1 MDSKITIK
9 DFKNLICSELNS
21 IYPLNEILSIYSIL
35 LEQRLNISKVEVAL
49 YPEKEIPSYQLLED
63 LKRLKKAE
71 PIQYILG
78 VAPFRNLELKVTP
91 DTLIPRP
98 ETEELVE
105 LILQDSALNK
115 KDNLQILD
123 IGTGSGCIA
132 VTLAKETSNSNVV
145 ATDISEKALKI
156 AQKNNEKLETN
167 VKFLVG
173 DLFEPVKN
181 MSFDLIVSNPPYIP
195 NGEAIGP
202 TVIHE
207 PEVALYGGNK
217 GLDFYERIIRESKNY
232 INPHGLIAFE
242 HANNTKA
249 ELAEL
254 ALKYYPN
261 AKVTQFQDL
270 SKRDR
275 FTFIE
280 VGEL

>member
-1 MDSKITIK
+1 MTYKALLKQAEK
-9 DFKNLICSELNS
+9 DIDKENLEKDVAKFLIMHYADISVQELYLRLDQEVDVDLIEQFNQGLGLY
-21 IYPLNEILSIYSIL
+21 INEKQPL
-35 LEQRLNISKVEVAL
+35 
-49 YPEKEIPSYQLLED
+49 
-63 LKRLKKAE
+63 
-71 PIQYILG
+71 QYITG
-78 VAPFRNLELKVTP
+78 KQAFYGHEFYVNEDV
-91 DTLIPRP
+91 LIPRW

-105 LILQDSALNK
+105 RLIIYIDITFSDK
-115 KDNLQILD
+115 KLDILD
-123 IGTGSGCIA
+123 IGTGSGCIS

-242 HANNTKA
+242 HAYNTKA

>member
-1 MDSKITIK
+1 MTYKALLKQAEK
-9 DFKNLICSELNS
+9 DIDKANLEKDVAKFLIMHYADISVQELYLRLDQEVDVDLIEQFNQGLGLY
-21 IYPLNEILSIYSIL
+21 INEKQPL
-35 LEQRLNISKVEVAL
+35 
-49 YPEKEIPSYQLLED
+49 
-63 LKRLKKAE
+63 
-71 PIQYILG
+71 QYITG
-78 VAPFRNLELKVTP
+78 KQAFYGHEFYVNEDV
-91 DTLIPRP
+91 LIPRW

-105 LILQDSALNK
+105 RLIIYIDITFSNK
-115 KDNLQILD
+115 KLDILD

-242 HANNTKA
+242 HAYNTKA

>member
-1 MDSKITIK
+1 MTYKALLKQAEK
-9 DFKNLICSELNS
+9 DIDKANLEKDVAKFLIMHYADISVQELYLRLDQEVDVDLIEQFNQGLGLY
-21 IYPLNEILSIYSIL
+21 INEKQPL
-35 LEQRLNISKVEVAL
+35 
-49 YPEKEIPSYQLLED
+49 
-63 LKRLKKAE
+63 
-71 PIQYILG
+71 QYITG
-78 VAPFRNLELKVTP
+78 KQAFYGHEFYVNEDV
-91 DTLIPRP
+91 LIPRW

-105 LILQDSALNK
+105 RLIIYIDITFSDK
-115 KDNLQILD
+115 KLDILD

-242 HANNTKA
+242 HAYNTKA

>member
-1 MDSKITIK
+1 MTYKALLKQAEK
-9 DFKNLICSELNS
+9 DIDKANLEKDVAKFLIMHYADISVQELYLRLDQEVDVDLIEQFNQGLGLY
-21 IYPLNEILSIYSIL
+21 INEKQPL
-35 LEQRLNISKVEVAL
+35 
-49 YPEKEIPSYQLLED
+49 
-63 LKRLKKAE
+63 
-71 PIQYILG
+71 QYITG
-78 VAPFRNLELKVTP
+78 KQAFYGHEFYVNEDV
-91 DTLIPRP
+91 LIPRW

-105 LILQDSALNK
+105 RLIIYIDITFSDK
-115 KDNLQILD
+115 KLDILD

-132 VTLAKETSNSNVV
+132 VTLAKETSNTNVV

-242 HANNTKA
+242 HAYNTKA

>member
-1 MDSKITIK
+1 MTYKALLKQAEK
-9 DFKNLICSELNS
+9 DIDKENLEKDVAKFLIMHYADISVQELYLRLDQEVDVDLIEQFNQGLGLY
-21 IYPLNEILSIYSIL
+21 INEKQPL
-35 LEQRLNISKVEVAL
+35 
-49 YPEKEIPSYQLLED
+49 
-63 LKRLKKAE
+63 
-71 PIQYILG
+71 QYITG
-78 VAPFRNLELKVTP
+78 KQAFYGHEFYVNEDV
-91 DTLIPRP
+91 LIPRW

-105 LILQDSALNK
+105 RLIIYIDITFSDK
-115 KDNLQILD
+115 KLDILD

-132 VTLAKETSNSNVV
+132 VTLAKETSNTNVV

-242 HANNTKA
+242 HAYNTKA

>member
-1 MDSKITIK
+1 MTYKALLKQAEK
-9 DFKNLICSELNS
+9 DIDKANLEKDVAKFLIMHYADISVQELYLRLDQEVDVDLIEQFNQGLGLY
-21 IYPLNEILSIYSIL
+21 INEKQPL
-35 LEQRLNISKVEVAL
+35 
-49 YPEKEIPSYQLLED
+49 
-63 LKRLKKAE
+63 
-71 PIQYILG
+71 QYITG
-78 VAPFRNLELKVTP
+78 KQAFYGHEFYVNEDV
-91 DTLIPRP
+91 LIPRW

-105 LILQDSALNK
+105 RLIIYIDITFSDK
-115 KDNLQILD
+115 KLDILD

-156 AQKNNEKLETN
+156 AKKNNEKLETN

-181 MSFDLIVSNPPYIP
+181 MRFDLIVSNPPYIP

-242 HANNTKA
+242 HAYNTKA

>member
-1 MDSKITIK
+1 MTYKALLKQAEK
-9 DFKNLICSELNS
+9 DIDKANLEKDVAKFLIMHYADISVQELYLRLDQEVDVDLIEQFNEKQ
-21 IYPLNEILSIYSIL
+21 PL
-35 LEQRLNISKVEVAL
+35 
-49 YPEKEIPSYQLLED
+49 
-63 LKRLKKAE
+63 
-71 PIQYILG
+71 QYITG
-78 VAPFRNLELKVTP
+78 KQAFYGNEFYVNEDV
-91 DTLIPRP
+91 LIPRW

-105 LILQDSALNK
+105 RLIIYIDITFSDK
-115 KDNLQILD
+115 KLDILD

-217 GLDFYERIIRESKNY
+217 GLDFYERIIRESKNF
-232 INPHGLIAFE
+232 INPNGLIAFE
-242 HANNTKA
+242 HAYNTKR

-261 AKVTQFQDL
+261 AKVSQFQDL

>member
-1 MDSKITIK
+1 MTYKALLKQAEK
-9 DFKNLICSELNS
+9 DIDKENLEKDVAKFLIMHYADISVQELYLRLDQEVDVDLIEQFNQGLGLY
-21 IYPLNEILSIYSIL
+21 INEKQPL
-35 LEQRLNISKVEVAL
+35 
-49 YPEKEIPSYQLLED
+49 
-63 LKRLKKAE
+63 
-71 PIQYILG
+71 QYITG
-78 VAPFRNLELKVTP
+78 KQAFYGHEFYVNEDV
-91 DTLIPRP
+91 LIPRW

-105 LILQDSALNK
+105 RLIIYIDITFSDK
-115 KDNLQILD
+115 KLDILD

-181 MSFDLIVSNPPYIP
+181 MRFDLIVSNPPYIP

-242 HANNTKA
+242 HAYNTKA

>member
-1 MDSKITIK
+1 MTYKALLKQAEK
-9 DFKNLICSELNS
+9 DIDKENLEKDVAKFLIMHYADISVQELYLRLDQEVDVDLIEQFNQGLGLY
-21 IYPLNEILSIYSIL
+21 INEKQPL
-35 LEQRLNISKVEVAL
+35 
-49 YPEKEIPSYQLLED
+49 
-63 LKRLKKAE
+63 
-71 PIQYILG
+71 QYITG
-78 VAPFRNLELKVTP
+78 KQAFYGHEFYVNEDV
-91 DTLIPRP
+91 LIPRW

-105 LILQDSALNK
+105 RLIIYIDITFSDK
-115 KDNLQILD
+115 KLDILD

-242 HANNTKA
+242 HAYNTKA

>member
-1 MDSKITIK
+1 MTYKALLKQAEK
-9 DFKNLICSELNS
+9 DIDKENLEKDVAKFLIMHYADISVQELYLRLVQEVDVDLIEQFNQGLGLY
-21 IYPLNEILSIYSIL
+21 INEKQPL
-35 LEQRLNISKVEVAL
+35 
-49 YPEKEIPSYQLLED
+49 
-63 LKRLKKAE
+63 
-71 PIQYILG
+71 QYITG
-78 VAPFRNLELKVTP
+78 KQAFYGHEFYVNEDV
-91 DTLIPRP
+91 LIPRW

-105 LILQDSALNK
+105 RLIIYIDITFSDK
-115 KDNLQILD
+115 KLDILD

>member
-1 MDSKITIK
+1 MTYKALLKQAEK
-9 DFKNLICSELNS
+9 DIDKANLEKDVAKFLIMHYADISVQELYLRLDQEVDVDLIEQFNQGLGLY
-21 IYPLNEILSIYSIL
+21 INEKQPL
-35 LEQRLNISKVEVAL
+35 
-49 YPEKEIPSYQLLED
+49 
-63 LKRLKKAE
+63 
-71 PIQYILG
+71 QYITG
-78 VAPFRNLELKVTP
+78 KQAFYGHEFYVNEDV
-91 DTLIPRP
+91 LIPRW

-105 LILQDSALNK
+105 RLIIYIDITFSDK
-115 KDNLQILD
+115 KLDILD

-181 MSFDLIVSNPPYIP
+181 MRFDLIVSNPPYIP

-242 HANNTKA
+242 HAYNTKA

>member
-1 MDSKITIK
+1 
-9 DFKNLICSELNS
+9 
-21 IYPLNEILSIYSIL
+21 
-35 LEQRLNISKVEVAL
+35 
-49 YPEKEIPSYQLLED
+49 
-63 LKRLKKAE
+63 
-71 PIQYILG
+71 
-78 VAPFRNLELKVTP
+78 
-91 DTLIPRP
+91 
-98 ETEELVE
+98 LVE
-105 LILQDSALNK
+105 RLIIYIDITFSDK
-115 KDNLQILD
+115 KLDILD
-123 IGTGSGCIA
+123 IGTGLGCIA

-181 MSFDLIVSNPPYIP
+181 MRFDLIVSNPPYIP

-242 HANNTKA
+242 HAYNTKA

>member
-1 MDSKITIK
+1 MTYKALLKQAERNIDKADLEK
-9 DFKNLICSELNS
+9 DVAKFLIMHYADISVQEL
-21 IYPLNEILSIYSIL
+21 YL
-35 LEQRLNISKVEVAL
+35 RLNHEVDVDL
-49 YPEKEIPSYQLLED
+49 IEQFNQGLGSYINEKRPL
-63 LKRLKKAE
+63 
-71 PIQYILG
+71 QYITG
-78 VAPFRNLELKVTP
+78 RQAFYGHEFYVNKDV
-91 DTLIPRP
+91 LIPRW

-105 LILQDSALNK
+105 RLIIYIDTKFLDK
-115 KDNLQILD
+115 KLDILD

-132 VTLAKETSNSNVV
+132 VTLAKETSNSSIV
-145 ATDISEKALKI
+145 ATDISEKALEV

-167 VKFLVG
+167 VKFMVG

-181 MSFDLIVSNPPYIP
+181 MRFDIIVSNPPYIP

-217 GLDFYERIIRESKNY
+217 GLDFYERIIRESKNF
-232 INPHGLIAFE
+232 INPNGLIAFE
-242 HANNTKA
+242 HAYNTKR

-261 AKVTQFQDL
+261 AKVSQFQDL

>member
-1 MDSKITIK
+1 MTYKALLKQAEK
-9 DFKNLICSELNS
+9 DIDKANLEKDVAKFLIMHYADISVQELYLRLDQEVDVDLIEQFNQGLGLY
-21 IYPLNEILSIYSIL
+21 INEKQPL
-35 LEQRLNISKVEVAL
+35 
-49 YPEKEIPSYQLLED
+49 
-63 LKRLKKAE
+63 
-71 PIQYILG
+71 QYITG
-78 VAPFRNLELKVTP
+78 KQAFYGHEFYVNEDV
-91 DTLIPRP
+91 LIPRW

-105 LILQDSALNK
+105 RLIIYIDITFSDK
-115 KDNLQILD
+115 KLDILD

-181 MSFDLIVSNPPYIP
+181 MRFDLIVSNPPYIP

-217 GLDFYERIIRESKNY
+217 GLDFYERIIRKSKNY

-242 HANNTKA
+242 HAYNTKA

>member
-1 MDSKITIK
+1 MTYKALLKQAEK
-9 DFKNLICSELNS
+9 DIDKANLEKDVAKFLIMHYADISVQELYLRLDQEVDVDLIEQFNQGLGLY
-21 IYPLNEILSIYSIL
+21 INEKQPL
-35 LEQRLNISKVEVAL
+35 
-49 YPEKEIPSYQLLED
+49 
-63 LKRLKKAE
+63 
-71 PIQYILG
+71 QYITG
-78 VAPFRNLELKVTP
+78 KQAFYGHEFYVNEDV
-91 DTLIPRP
+91 LIPRW

-105 LILQDSALNK
+105 RLIIYIDITFSDK
-115 KDNLQILD
+115 KLDILD

-132 VTLAKETSNSNVV
+132 VTLAKKTSNSNVV

-181 MSFDLIVSNPPYIP
+181 MRFDLIVSNPPYIP

-242 HANNTKA
+242 HAYNTKA

>member
-1 MDSKITIK
+1 MTYKALLKQAEK
-9 DFKNLICSELNS
+9 DIDKANLEKDVAKFLIMHYADISVQELYLRLDQEVDVDLIEQFNQGLGLY
-21 IYPLNEILSIYSIL
+21 INEKQPL
-35 LEQRLNISKVEVAL
+35 
-49 YPEKEIPSYQLLED
+49 
-63 LKRLKKAE
+63 
-71 PIQYILG
+71 QYITG
-78 VAPFRNLELKVTP
+78 KQAFYGHEFYVNEDV
-91 DTLIPRP
+91 LIPRW

-105 LILQDSALNK
+105 RLIIYIDITFSDK
-115 KDNLQILD
+115 KLDILD

-217 GLDFYERIIRESKNY
+217 GLDFYERIIRESKNF
-232 INPHGLIAFE
+232 INPNGLIAFE
-242 HANNTKA
+242 HAYNTKR

-261 AKVTQFQDL
+261 AKVSQFQDL

>member
-1 MDSKITIK
+1 MTYKALLKQAEKNIDKENLEK
-9 DFKNLICSELNS
+9 DVAKFLIMHYADISVQELYLRLDQEVDVDLIEQFNQGLGLYISEKQ
-21 IYPLNEILSIYSIL
+21 PL
-35 LEQRLNISKVEVAL
+35 
-49 YPEKEIPSYQLLED
+49 
-63 LKRLKKAE
+63 
-71 PIQYILG
+71 QYITG
-78 VAPFRNLELKVTP
+78 KQAFYGHEFYVNEDV
-91 DTLIPRP
+91 LIPRW

-105 LILQDSALNK
+105 RLIIYIDITFSDK
-115 KDNLQILD
+115 KLDILD

-232 INPHGLIAFE
+232 IPHGLIAFE

>member
-1 MDSKITIK
+1 MTYKALLKQAEK
-9 DFKNLICSELNS
+9 DIDKANLERDVAKFLMMHYADISVQEL
-21 IYPLNEILSIYSIL
+21 YL
-35 LEQRLNISKVEVAL
+35 RLNQEVNADLIEQLNQGLGL
-49 YPEKEIPSYQLLED
+49 YINEKRPL
-63 LKRLKKAE
+63 
-71 PIQYILG
+71 QYITG
-78 VAPFRNLELKVTP
+78 KQAFYGLEFYVNE
-91 DTLIPRP
+91 DVLIPRW

-105 LILQDSALNK
+105 RLIIYIDIAFFDK
-115 KDNLQILD
+115 KLDILD
-123 IGTGSGCIA
+123 IGTGSGCIS

-145 ATDISEKALKI
+145 ATDISEKALKV

-167 VKFLVG
+167 VKFLMG

-181 MSFDLIVSNPPYIP
+181 MSFDIIVSNPPYIP
-195 NGEAIGP
+195 NGETIGP

-232 INPHGLIAFE
+232 LNPHGLIAFE
-242 HANNTKA
+242 HAYNTKA
-249 ELAEL
+249 ELAAL
-254 ALKYYPN
+254 AFKYYPN

>member
-1 MDSKITIK
+1 MTYKALLKQAEK
-9 DFKNLICSELNS
+9 DIDKENLEKDVAKFLIMHYADISVQELYLRLDQEVDVDLIEQFNQGLGLY
-21 IYPLNEILSIYSIL
+21 INEKQPL
-35 LEQRLNISKVEVAL
+35 
-49 YPEKEIPSYQLLED
+49 
-63 LKRLKKAE
+63 
-71 PIQYILG
+71 QYITG
-78 VAPFRNLELKVTP
+78 KQAFYGHEFYVNEDV
-91 DTLIPRP
+91 LIPRW

-105 LILQDSALNK
+105 RLIIYIDITFSDK
-115 KDNLQILD
+115 KLDILD

-242 HANNTKA
+242 HAYNTKA

-275 FTFIE
+275 FIFIE

>member
-1 MDSKITIK
+1 MTYKALLKQAEK
-9 DFKNLICSELNS
+9 DIDKANLEKDVAKFLIMHYADISVQELYLRLDQEVDVDLIEQFNQGLGLY
-21 IYPLNEILSIYSIL
+21 INEKQPL
-35 LEQRLNISKVEVAL
+35 
-49 YPEKEIPSYQLLED
+49 
-63 LKRLKKAE
+63 
-71 PIQYILG
+71 QYITG
-78 VAPFRNLELKVTP
+78 KQAFYGHEFYVNEDV
-91 DTLIPRP
+91 LIPRW

-105 LILQDSALNK
+105 RLIIYIDITFSDK
-115 KDNLQILD
+115 KLDILD

>member
-1 MDSKITIK
+1 MTYKALLKQAEK
-9 DFKNLICSELNS
+9 DIDKENLEKDVAKFLIMHYADISVQELYLRLDQEVDVDLIEQFNQGLGLY
-21 IYPLNEILSIYSIL
+21 INEKQPL
-35 LEQRLNISKVEVAL
+35 
-49 YPEKEIPSYQLLED
+49 
-63 LKRLKKAE
+63 
-71 PIQYILG
+71 QYITG
-78 VAPFRNLELKVTP
+78 KQAFYGHEFYVNEDV
-91 DTLIPRP
+91 LIPRW

-105 LILQDSALNK
+105 RLIIYIDITFSDK
-115 KDNLQILD
+115 KLDILD

-156 AQKNNEKLETN
+156 AQKLETN

-242 HANNTKA
+242 HAYNTKA

>member
-1 MDSKITIK
+1 MHYADISVQELYLRLVQEV
-9 DFKNLICSELNS
+9 DVDLIEQFNQGLGLYINEKQ
-21 IYPLNEILSIYSIL
+21 PL
-35 LEQRLNISKVEVAL
+35 
-49 YPEKEIPSYQLLED
+49 
-63 LKRLKKAE
+63 
-71 PIQYILG
+71 QYITG
-78 VAPFRNLELKVTP
+78 KQAFYGHEFYVNEDV
-91 DTLIPRP
+91 LIPRW

-105 LILQDSALNK
+105 RLIIYIDITFSDK
-115 KDNLQILD
+115 KLDILD

-132 VTLAKETSNSNVV
+132 VETSNSNVV

>member
-1 MDSKITIK
+1 MTYKALLKQAEKNIDKENLEK
-9 DFKNLICSELNS
+9 DVAKFLIMHYADISVQELYLRLDQEVDVDLIEQFNQGLGLYISEKQ
-21 IYPLNEILSIYSIL
+21 PL
-35 LEQRLNISKVEVAL
+35 
-49 YPEKEIPSYQLLED
+49 
-63 LKRLKKAE
+63 
-71 PIQYILG
+71 QYITG
-78 VAPFRNLELKVTP
+78 KQAFYGHEFYVNEDV
-91 DTLIPRP
+91 LIPRW

-105 LILQDSALNK
+105 RLIIYIDITFSDK
-115 KDNLQILD
+115 KLDILD